1 MDNSIENN
9 PCKLVDSILDEC
21 LTDAMLEKSSKYKA
35 LRPEGGSVEEH
46 VSEFC
51 HLEEYLD
58 EKNIIK
64 IFKIQDFKS
73 DIDAEYFIESS
84 NFNRQSTVYIFIRQ
98 RKESDNYVI
107 VSFFKKHNIY
117 KGNKAY
123 WMLKEKITGDECI
136 VLYQHPN
143 YKKEE

>member
-1 MDNSIENN
+1 MNTSTIFIIGQEYNSYCRNIIDNYNN
-9 PCKLVDSILDEC
+9 
-21 LTDAMLEKSSKYKA
+21 
-35 LRPEGGSVEEH
+35 
-46 VSEFC
+46 F
-51 HLEEYLD
+51 
-58 EKNIIK
+58 NIIK